1 MSKKFSISAV
11 VVALPLIFGLG
22 CYLKSGDGGGA
33 SSDEI
38 SFETDVTAILTAK
51 CGTSG
56 CHAGATPPG
65 GLNLNVAD
73 SDLAT
78 LYADVSAQIDVVNPE
93 ESALLTKA
101 SNATPHTGGE
111 VLATTSDD
119 YATIL
124 AWITDGAFNDNC
136 DGVTHG
142 FAADVTPIFSQCT
155 TAGCHDTVLP
165 VLATDPFVNIQDAGV
180 VNTSNPSSSSLLRKP
195 LGLDTHGGGA
205 IFPTK
210 NDDYKTIYCWIKVD
224 GAIDN

>member
-1 MSKKFSISAV
+1 MSKISPTV
-11 VVALPLIFGLG
+11 TLVILSTLFVAS
-22 CYLKSGDGGGA
+22 CYLKSGDGGG
-33 SSDEI
+33 SSEGEV
-38 SFETDVTAILTAK
+38 SFETDVTAILTEK

-56 CHAGATPPG
+56 CHAGTTPQG

-78 LYADVSAQIDVVNPE
+78 LYADVSAQIDVDNPE

-101 SNATPHTGGE
+101 SNTTPHTGGE
-111 VLATTSDD
+111 VLATSSDD

-136 DGVTHG
+136 GGVTHG

-155 TAGCHDTVLP
+155 EAGCHDTVLP
-165 VLATDPFVNIQDAGV
+165 VLSTDPFVNIQDAGV
-180 VNTSNPSSSSLLRKP
+180 VDTENPSNSSLLRKP
-195 LGLDTHGGGA
+195 LGLDTHEGGA

-210 NDDYKTIYCWIKVD
+210 NDDYKTIYCWIKED
-224 GAIDN
+224 GAIEN

>member
-1 MSKKFSISAV
+1 MSKKFSISTV
-11 VVALPLIFGLG
+11 LLLCLIFGMG
-22 CYLKSGDGGGA
+22 CYLKSGGGTTT
-33 SSDEI
+33 SDDEV
-38 SFETDVTAILTAK
+38 SFDTDITAILAAK

-56 CHAGATPPG
+56 CHAGTTPQG
-65 GLNLNVAD
+65 GLNLNLDD
-73 SDLAT
+73 SDATT
-78 LYADVSAQIDVVNPE
+78 LYADVSAQIDLDNPE

-101 SNATPHTGGE
+101 SNTTPHTGGE
-111 VLATTSDD
+111 VLATSSDD

-155 TAGCHDTVLP
+155 TAGCHDTSIPILS
-165 VLATDPFVNIQDAGV
+165 TDPFANIEDAGAV
-180 VNTSNPSSSSLLRKP
+180 DTENPSSSSLLRKP

-210 NDDYKTIYCWIKVD
+210 NDDYKTIFCWIKVD
-224 GAIDN
+224 AATDN